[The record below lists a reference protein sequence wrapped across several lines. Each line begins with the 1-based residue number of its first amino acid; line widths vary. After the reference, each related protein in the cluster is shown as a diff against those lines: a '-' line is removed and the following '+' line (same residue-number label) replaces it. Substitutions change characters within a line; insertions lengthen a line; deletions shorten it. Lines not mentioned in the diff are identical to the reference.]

1 MNEYHTLIE
10 QILTKQKEAI
20 GVQRVL
26 TIALT
31 KMRLVSLDKEG
42 LVSHI
47 RGDGSDALEEVV
59 NAYLGSFP
67 LSKTILN
74 MQLCSMKNNY
84 PELKIPTIPE

>member
-42 LVSHI
+42 LVSLI